1 MTVIER
7 PPLWQ
12 RLRPW
17 LSGFDIPLLL
27 AVLWMCAWGLLCMY
41 SAGYDHGTRFVDHA
55 RNMVLALTLMF
66 IVAQVPPQ
74 KLMALAIPL
83 YTIGMALLIATALF
97 GVTKKGA
104 TRWLSIG
111 VTQIQ
116 PSELLKLAVPLMLAW
131 WFQKREGLL
140 RWPDFIAAFALLLLP
155 FLLIAKQPDLGKIG
169 RAHV

>member
-12 RLRPW
+12 RLKPW
-17 LSGFDIPLLL
+17 LSGFDIPLLI
-27 AVLWMCAWGLLCMY
+27 AVLWMCGWGLLCMY

-83 YTIGMALLIATALF
+83 YAFGVALLLATALF

-104 TRWLSIG
+104 TRWLNIG

-116 PSELLKLAVPLMLAW
+116 PSELLKLATPLMLAW
-131 WFQKREGLL
+131 CCLL
-140 RWPDFIAAFALLLLP
+140 YTSPSPRDS
-155 FLLIAKQPDLGKIG
+155 
-169 RAHV
+169 